1 MPIQIPVTQT
11 GLEASIEAAAKR
23 AGKSLKINMGPGA
36 KSIEGL
42 SQPLGR
48 ITGKADQFTKSMEA
62 ANARVL
68 AFGASVGVLSA
79 VTRGFQDLVKT
90 TVEVEK
96 SLASINSIL
105 GTTTQELDRFK
116 KTIFDVARNTEQSFD
131 TVAQAA
137 LELSRQG
144 LKAEEVTKR
153 LNDSLVLSRLSGLGA
168 AEAVAGLTSA
178 INSFN
183 STGITSAEV
192 LNKLSA
198 AAVSAAVSERDLIE
212 GIKRSG
218 SVAIQAGVSFNELVG
233 VITAVQERTAR
244 GGAVI
249 GNSFKTIFTRI
260 QSLDKLQTMQ
270 NLGVEVTDA
279 SGQVLS
285 ATKLIQNLG
294 KTLETLPDA
303 KRLQIAENLVGKF
316 QIAPF
321 LAILEDYNRETS
333 TAIKVTEIAA
343 NATSEAYSR
352 NVALNQTLSAA
363 INEATVNLKEL
374 ANTLGEIGVTD
385 SLQNILGFF
394 NSLVGNIK
402 SLLEGEG
409 LGSDFAKGIVKG
421 IGAVL
426 SGPGLAIFG
435 AIIAKLTIDLAK
447 FGVGSLKTFFGLN
460 KAAKEQATLQGQ
472 IASTLLGNAD
482 IQKQIMNIE
491 NSTLSIEQKR
501 KAQIKFFTT
510 ALNEQMAIMTR
521 MQGIASKITPA
532 VFAGTRGARGRG
544 AGGYI
549 PNFNAVMGYGSEQ
562 ADINKGVGGAPSS
575 AKPVTIPNF
584 NFGGGQRGTMV
595 ANTSEFIVPNFAGSG
610 GSAIFNQNMV
620 SSMGL
625 PAGAKKI
632 GAAGGYVP
640 NFAKAKGGKKKIT
653 SVDAS
658 NFFYLVPEIG
668 KEKPIQQIKG
678 APKTVDG
685 VKVRGGIVRGPVES
699 AVKKGSDAKEASIE
713 DMISSEIFKAA
724 SLYTK
729 KLEPLGRIAQE
740 SEIQKGFDTT
750 RGAKGALMGVIGA
763 AFEVA
768 IASSLDYR
776 AAQRE
781 KGGDFDV
788 RMGSNLETI
797 KEFFGIPSGQNTG
810 DFKVST
816 SQDNLKSFYQ
826 KVIKEKGAGRFDP
839 SEKQMNAQIMATS
852 EVRSKNPSW
861 FDKKGNLKRE
871 FSSKAEPLILR
882 RRDQLVGRRFQSASG
897 YIPNFARGLEDAVA
911 RESAAGLPINQ
922 IRINQDPSLRNAGN
936 PMGLAVTNTRD
947 EPTGAIPNF
956 AKGLT
961 MQDIGTSSKPVEA
974 SLKSLNNVIRAL
986 NKEIKQGKMTN
997 ADANAELKKLTAQI
1011 KTNGQTRKKVNAAAS
1026 ERLRSDNKVKEGNR
1040 DLLGGIFALQAG
1052 MTMLGGATADATD
1065 GFARYTNIVSEGI
1078 AAGSTA
1084 SFALEGLGGALEG
1097 AGGKIGKL
1105 GGFLKGLSVKVG
1117 ILTAAY
1123 KIGSDVFDQV
1133 TGVTNAAADAM
1144 SQVSESAQ
1152 KAAIR
1157 LDMLSPTGQKRVKD
1171 TMDRLTDGKF
1181 SGQNSAF
1188 AMRDDELKDIGFFK
1202 SFMLSSKG
1210 AAFGAREANFEGA
1223 DLFKKGALR
1232 ESLEAGMETV
1242 VAAGGDMN
1250 QMLAAIDKIR
1260 KDGFIS
1266 KDEVADTL
1274 TFFDQLI
1281 VKANKFTKAIQ
1292 EAEGLGITEE
1302 DKEFLTKF
1310 DEDQLS
1316 AFLKGGKSRGS
1327 VIKKMTEGMSE
1338 EEIKEAGLGSQSLRV
1353 AETKLRERLFKDDG
1367 RERAVQDRDLHELR
1381 MALIK
1386 KEEDA
1391 KKKAADADKKAEE
1404 VKARITA
1411 NQTNRIIRMA
1421 AERAK
1426 MNDTALDDAKEQLE
1440 MAKITTGLTKEEL
1453 INKQNGI
1460 KILEAERDSRN
1471 QTVDAVR
1478 SMVKLTSELTTK
1490 TDDVVALENLMKEA
1504 SKDGII
1510 TQQEENSILE
1520 ATNKVLEENTSQ
1532 KVDQL
1537 NNLKDDIIL
1546 SRENLVIAKDRLET
1560 ERGIAIARSDASLL
1574 GFADQE
1580 ELKTIRTKAQLEA
1593 NDKLLRDKAA
1603 IRTRMINRGL
1613 GLQTDFAGEFNERE
1627 DARDQRELTK
1637 LDNQLNKNNQFFDN
1651 LDKTVTE
1658 LGRAIDTI
1666 GGLKEG
1672 DTGAAVV
1679 QRLFE
1684 NAELR
1689 KEGVTNQQQLFK
1701 FLKGEDRIHDPLEK
1715 FFGDRKG
1722 LPKDPEQRAALAILN
1737 RLIATMEEGEQ
1748 AMSES
1753 AQAALDEAD
1762 ARIANTALMKGL
1774 PDTGFLLQNQ
1784 AKALR
1789 DARVSDLLNAQLS
1802 TDPATRIKGSIR
1814 DSNFQKRFGLMQAG
1828 DVRGLRELDEAE
1840 QLAGTIVDSS
1850 VEFAR
1855 NIGDAMVDAIAKGE
1869 NLGDTLRTAASDFF
1883 LGLSKAFMNQA
1894 INNIMGGFGNPNQG
1908 GSGGGTG
1915 IIGGVL
1921 KSIFGFNSGGRVTG
1935 GSGNRDDVPALLTGG
1950 EFVMNKGAVKKY
1962 GPAFMMALNSGS
1974 VPTMNRGGMFT
1985 PGSYGQGAITGKSD
1999 LFNFATQGFTMG
2011 GYDKM
2016 AGGSGFASI
2025 ALEPLSA
2032 RMTRFGIANSPAAQR
2047 EKASQQQAL
2056 GLYFQQL
2063 DKEKQLEEQRKQQK
2077 GALKGAIMSAI
2088 VSGALMGI
2096 TGGMGK
2102 GKKAMGAGDPR
2113 GADFTKPANFKLTD
2127 LFTGRRNQFGG
2138 STDVYG
2144 NPGVLPL
2151 KNNNLMMAATGGSVP
2166 YAAGVDTVPAMLSG
2180 GEFVMN
2186 AAATQNIGRGN
2197 LAALNSGAR
2206 GGNGEV
2212 VGKLDELIE
2221 VSGGSGETV
2230 INITVN
2236 SDGSETED
2244 GGQGEEQKRTL
2255 AMRIK
2260 DTVKQVIE
2268 DEKRLG
2274 GSLRQAKA

>member
-595 ANTSEFIVPNFAGSG
+595 ANTSEYIVPNFAGSG

-625 PAGAKKI
+625 PAGARKI

-658 NFFYLVPEIG
+658 NFFYLVPDIG
-668 KEKPIQQIKG
+668 IEKPIQQIKG

-781 KGGDFDV
+781 RGGDFDV

-839 SEKQMNAQIMATS
+839 SEKQMNAQMMATS

-961 MQDIGTSSKPVEA
+961 MANIGIKESKPVEA

-1011 KTNGQTRKKVNAAAS
+1011 KTNGQTRKKVNDAAS
-1026 ERLRSDNKVKEGNR
+1026 ERLRSDNEVKEGNR

-1097 AGGKIGKL
+1097 AGGKVGKL

-1133 TGVTNAAADAM
+1133 TGVTNAAATAM
-1144 SQVSESAQ
+1144 AQVSESAQ

-1157 LDMLSPTGQKRVKD
+1157 LDMLSPTGQKRVQDDMKRMTEGD
-1171 TMDRLTDGKF
+1171 FFGKE
-1181 SGQNSAF
+1181 SAF
-1188 AMRDDELKDIGFFK
+1188 AMREDELKDIGFFK

-1242 VAAGGDMN
+1242 VAAGGDQN
-1250 QMLAAIDKIR
+1250 QMLEAIDKIR

-1274 TFFDQLI
+1274 TFFDELI

-1292 EAEGLGITEE
+1292 DAEGLGITEE
-1302 DKEFLTKF
+1302 DKEFLTQF
-1310 DEDQLS
+1310 NEEQLS
-1316 AFLKGGKSRGS
+1316 GFLKGGKAR
-1327 VIKKMTEGMSE
+1327 KKVAEDMGLNAE
-1338 EEIKEAGLGSQSLRV
+1338 ELRQKEAGLRD
-1353 AETKLRERLFKDDG
+1353 RLFKDDG
-1367 RERAVQDRDLHELR
+1367 RHKAVQDKDLHDLR

-1391 KKKAADADKKAEE
+1391 KKKAADADKKAKE
-1404 VKARITA
+1404 VEARITA

-1426 MNDTALDDAKEQLE
+1426 MNDTALDDAKEELE

-1510 TQQEENSILE
+1510 TLQEENSILE

-1546 SRENLVIAKDRLET
+1546 SRENLGIAKDRLET

-1580 ELKTIRTKAQLEA
+1580 ELKTIRTKKQLEA

-1627 DARDQRELTK
+1627 DARDQKRLTI

-1689 KEGVTNQQQLFK
+1689 NEGVTNQKQLFK
-1701 FLKGEDRIHDPLEK
+1701 FLRGEDRIHDPLK
-1715 FFGDRKG
+1715 DFFGDRKG
-1722 LPKDPEQRAALAILN
+1722 LPKDPEQRVALAILN

-1748 AMSES
+1748 AMSEN

-1869 NLGDTLRTAASDFF
+1869 NLGDTLRRAASDFF

-2011 GYDKM
+2011 GYDKIS
-2016 AGGSGFASI
+2016 GGSGFASI

-2032 RMTRFGIANSPAAQR
+2032 RMTRYGIANSPQAQR
-2047 EKASQQQAL
+2047 EKASQEQAL

-2096 TGGMGK
+2096 TGGI
-2102 GKKAMGAGDPR
+2102 GKKAIGAGDPR

-2127 LFTGRRNQFGG
+2127 LFTGRRNQFGH

-2166 YAAGVDTVPAMLSG
+2166 YTAGVDTVPAMLSG

-2221 VSGGSGETV
+2221 VSEGSGETV

>member
-23 AGKSLKINMGPGA
+23 AGKSLKVNMGPGA

-343 NATSEAYSR
+343 NATTEAYSR

-562 ADINKGVGGAPSS
+562 SDINKGVGGAPSS

-640 NFAKAKGGKKKIT
+640 NFAKAKGGKKKVT

-986 NKEIKQGKMTN
+986 NKEIKHGKMTN

-1011 KTNGQTRKKVNAAAS
+1011 KTNGQTRKKVNDAAS
-1026 ERLRSDNKVKEGNR
+1026 ERLSSDNEVKEGNR

-1097 AGGKIGKL
+1097 AGGKVGKL

-1188 AMRDDELKDIGFFK
+1188 AMRDDELKDLNAFQK
-1202 SFMLSSKG
+1202 FMLSSKG

-1223 DLFKKGALR
+1223 DLFGKGALR

-1242 VAAGGDMN
+1242 VASGGDMN

-1292 EAEGLGITEE
+1292 DAEGLGITEE

-1327 VIKKMTEGMSE
+1327 LIKKMTEGMSE

-1391 KKKAADADKKAEE
+1391 KKKANDADTKAEE
-1404 VKARITA
+1404 IKARITA

-1440 MAKITTGLTKEEL
+1440 MDILRTGLSAEEV
-1453 INKQNGI
+1453 INRKNGI

-1471 QTVDAVR
+1471 KTVDAVR

-1490 TDDVVALENLMKEA
+1490 TDDVKALEELMAEA
-1504 SKDGII
+1504 SKDGVI

-1520 ATNKVLEENTSQ
+1520 ATNKVLEENTSE

-1537 NNLKDDIIL
+1537 NTLKDDIIL
-1546 SRENLVIAKDRLET
+1546 SRENLGIAKDKLQT
-1560 ERGIAIARSDASLL
+1560 ERDIALA
-1574 GFADQE
+1574 
-1580 ELKTIRTKAQLEA
+1580 KLEA
-1593 NDKLLRDKAA
+1593 TRVESIADAGEA
-1603 IRTRMINRGL
+1603 ITRGRESRGALDPDIRERERIRARMRKRGL
-1613 GLQTDFAGEFNERE
+1613 GLQTDFARESVELAQADDQIQLANVNARITRREGFEKELADTQAKLASALDKLAPGEGVARTGKANVRGMMTSVTDAAGLDQFLRE
-1627 DARDQRELTK
+1627 QLRGEMGDIEGMGDVVRELQETMGS
-1637 LDNQLNKNNQFFDN
+1637 
-1651 LDKTVTE
+1651 E
-1658 LGRAIDTI
+1658 R
-1666 GGLKEG
+1666 LK
-1672 DTGAAVV
+1672 
-1679 QRLFE
+1679 R
-1684 NAELR
+1684 
-1689 KEGVTNQQQLFK
+1689 
-1701 FLKGEDRIHDPLEK
+1701 
-1715 FFGDRKG
+1715 
-1722 LPKDPEQRAALAILN
+1722 
-1737 RLIATMEEGEQ
+1737 EEGIQ
-1748 AMSES
+1748 ATI
-1753 AQAALDEAD
+1753 DEAN
-1762 ARIANTALMKGL
+1762 ARRENTALIKGL
-1774 PDTGFLLQNQ
+1774 PDASFLLKNQ

-1789 DARVSDLLNAQLS
+1789 DARAGDLLNAQLS

-1869 NLGDTLRTAASDFF
+1869 NLGDTLRRAASDFF

-1894 INNIMGGFGNPNQG
+1894 INNIMGNFGNPNQG
-1908 GSGGGTG
+1908 GSGGGNG
-1915 IIGGVL
+1915 VIGGVL
-1921 KSIFGFNSGGRVTG
+1921 KSIFGFNSGGRVSG

-2011 GYDKM
+2011 GYDKIS
-2016 AGGSGFASI
+2016 GGSGFASI

-2032 RMTRFGIANSPAAQR
+2032 RMTRYGIANSPQAQR
-2047 EKASQQQAL
+2047 EKASQEQAL

-2102 GKKAMGAGDPR
+2102 GKKAIGAGDPR
-2113 GADFTKPANFKLTD
+2113 GAGFTKPANFKLTD

>member
-343 NATSEAYSR
+343 NATNEAYSR
-352 NVALNQTLSAA
+352 NVALNKTLSAA

-595 ANTSEFIVPNFAGSG
+595 ANTSEYIVPNFAGSG

-625 PAGAKKI
+625 PAGARKI

-658 NFFYLVPEIG
+658 NFFYLVPDIG
-668 KEKPIQQIKG
+668 VEKPIQQIKG

-781 KGGDFDV
+781 RGGDFDV

-839 SEKQMNAQIMATS
+839 SEKQMNAQMMATS

-871 FSSKAEPLILR
+871 FSSRAEPLILR

-961 MQDIGTSSKPVEA
+961 MASIGIKDSKPVEA

-997 ADANAELKKLTAQI
+997 AEANTELKKLTAQI
-1011 KTNGQTRKKVNAAAS
+1011 KTNGQTRKKVNDAAS
-1026 ERLRSDNKVKEGNR
+1026 ERLRSDNEVKEGNR

-1097 AGGKIGKL
+1097 AGGKVGKL

-1123 KIGSDVFDQV
+1123 KIGADVFDQV
-1133 TGVTNAAADAM
+1133 TGVTNAAATAM
-1144 SQVSESAQ
+1144 AQVSESAQ

-1157 LDMLSPTGQKRVKD
+1157 LDMLSPTGQKRVQDDMKRMTEGD
-1171 TMDRLTDGKF
+1171 FFGKE
-1181 SGQNSAF
+1181 SAF
-1188 AMRDDELKDIGFFK
+1188 AMREDELKDIGFFK

-1242 VAAGGDMN
+1242 VAAGGDQN
-1250 QMLAAIDKIR
+1250 QMLEAIDKIR

-1274 TFFDQLI
+1274 TFFDELI

-1292 EAEGLGITEE
+1292 DAEGLGITEE
-1302 DKEFLTKF
+1302 DKEFLTQF
-1310 DEDQLS
+1310 NEEQLS
-1316 AFLKGGKSRGS
+1316 GFLKGGKAR
-1327 VIKKMTEGMSE
+1327 KKVAEDMGLNAE
-1338 EEIKEAGLGSQSLRV
+1338 ELRQKEAGLRD
-1353 AETKLRERLFKDDG
+1353 RLFKDDG
-1367 RERAVQDRDLHELR
+1367 RHKAVQDKDLHDLR

-1391 KKKAADADKKAEE
+1391 KKKANEADKKAEE
-1404 VKARITA
+1404 AKARITA

-1426 MNDTALDDAKEQLE
+1426 MNDKALDDAKEQLE
-1440 MAKITTGLTKEEL
+1440 MDILRTGLSAEEV
-1453 INKQNGI
+1453 INRKNGI

-1471 QTVDAVR
+1471 KTVDAVR

-1490 TDDVVALENLMKEA
+1490 TDDVKALEELMTEA

-1510 TQQEENSILE
+1510 TQKEENSILE

-1537 NNLKDDIIL
+1537 NNLKDEIIL
-1546 SRENLVIAKDRLET
+1546 SRENLGIAKDKLKT
-1560 ERGIAIARSDASLL
+1560 EREIALAKLEATRVEAIADAGEAITRGRESRGAL
-1574 GFADQE
+1574 DPDIRKRE
-1580 ELKTIRTKAQLEA
+1580 EIQA
-1593 NDKLLRDKAA
+1593 
-1603 IRTRMINRGL
+1603 RMRNRGL
-1613 GLQTDFAGEFNERE
+1613 GLQTDFARESIELAQANDQIALANVNARITRREGFEKELADTQAKLASALDKLAPGEGVARTGKANVRGMMTSVT
-1627 DARDQRELTK
+1627 DAAGLDQFLKEQLRGEMGNIGGMGDVIRELQESMASERLK
-1637 LDNQLNKNNQFFDN
+1637 REENIQ
-1651 LDKTVTE
+1651 
-1658 LGRAIDTI
+1658 ATI
-1666 GGLKEG
+1666 
-1672 DTGAAVV
+1672 
-1679 QRLFE
+1679 
-1684 NAELR
+1684 
-1689 KEGVTNQQQLFK
+1689 
-1701 FLKGEDRIHDPLEK
+1701 
-1715 FFGDRKG
+1715 
-1722 LPKDPEQRAALAILN
+1722 
-1737 RLIATMEEGEQ
+1737 
-1748 AMSES
+1748 
-1753 AQAALDEAD
+1753 DEAN
-1762 ARIANTALMKGL
+1762 ARRENTAAIKGL

-1869 NLGDTLRTAASDFF
+1869 NLGDTLRRAASDFF

-1985 PGSYGQGAITGKSD
+1985 PGSYGQGSITGKSD

-2011 GYDKM
+2011 GYDRIS
-2016 AGGSGFASI
+2016 GGSGFASI

-2032 RMTRFGIANSPAAQR
+2032 RMTRFGIANSPQAQR
-2047 EKASQQQAL
+2047 EKASQEQAL

-2096 TGGMGK
+2096 TGGMGT
-2102 GKKAMGAGDPR
+2102 GAGASTPPVSGGGAQPSFLSRVFSGVGNLFR
-2113 GADFTKPANFKLTD
+2113 G
-2127 LFTGRRNQFGG
+2127 GG
-2138 STDVYG
+2138 SGSGSGSGSGFTDVYG
-2144 NPGVLPL
+2144 NPGVLPPRDWT
-2151 KNNNLMMAATGGSVP
+2151 NSAVMGGRRRFAAGGSVP
-2166 YAAGVDTVPAMLSG
+2166 YTAGVDTVPAMLSG

>member
-595 ANTSEFIVPNFAGSG
+595 ANTSEYIVPNFAGSG

-625 PAGAKKI
+625 PAGARKI

-658 NFFYLVPEIG
+658 NFFYLVPDIG
-668 KEKPIQQIKG
+668 IEKPIQQIKG

-781 KGGDFDV
+781 RGGDFDV

-839 SEKQMNAQIMATS
+839 SEKQMNAQMMATS

-997 ADANAELKKLTAQI
+997 ANANAELKKLTAQI

-1026 ERLRSDNKVKEGNR
+1026 ERLRSDNEVKEGNR

-1052 MTMLGGATADATD
+1052 MTMLGGATADATE

-1097 AGGKIGKL
+1097 AGGKVGKV
-1105 GGFLKGLSVKVG
+1105 GKVLKGLSVQVG
-1117 ILTAAY
+1117 IVTAAY
-1123 KIGSDVFDQV
+1123 KIGADVFDQV
-1133 TGVTNAAADAM
+1133 TGVTNAAATAM
-1144 SQVSESAQ
+1144 AQVSESAQ

-1171 TMDRLTDGKF
+1171 TMKRMTDGDF
-1181 SGQNSAF
+1181 MGQDSAF
-1188 AMRDDELKDIGFFK
+1188 AMKDDELKEMGTFSLRRFL
-1202 SFMLSSKG
+1202 LSSKG
-1210 AAFGAREANFEGA
+1210 VAFGAREANFEGA
-1223 DLFKKGALR
+1223 DLWGKGALR

-1242 VAAGGDMN
+1242 VAAGGDQN
-1250 QMLAAIDKIR
+1250 QMLEAIDKIR

-1274 TFFDQLI
+1274 TFFDSLI

-1302 DKEFLTKF
+1302 DKKFLTQF
-1310 DEDQLS
+1310 NEEQLS
-1316 AFLKGGKSRGS
+1316 AFLKGGKARKDVAKEMGLNA
-1327 VIKKMTEGMSE
+1327 E
-1338 EEIKEAGLGSQSLRV
+1338 ELRQKEAGLRD
-1353 AETKLRERLFKDDG
+1353 RLFKDDG

-1386 KEEDA
+1386 KEEAA
-1391 KKKAADADKKAEE
+1391 KKKAADADKKAKEIQ
-1404 VKARITA
+1404 ARITA
-1411 NQTNRIIRMA
+1411 NETNRIIRMA

-1426 MNDTALDDAKEQLE
+1426 MNDKAIDDAKEQLE
-1440 MAKITTGLTKEEL
+1440 MDLIRTGLTEEEL
-1453 INKQNGI
+1453 VNRKNGI

-1471 QTVDAVR
+1471 QTLDAVR

-1490 TDDVVALENLMKEA
+1490 TDDVKALEELMAEA
-1504 SKDGII
+1504 SKDGVI
-1510 TQQEENSILE
+1510 TQKEENSILE

-1537 NNLKDDIIL
+1537 NTLKDDIIL
-1546 SRENLVIAKDRLET
+1546 SRENLGIAKDKLET
-1560 ERGIAIARSDASLL
+1560 ERDIALAKLEARRIEAIAESGEVLTRGRQSRAELDP
-1574 GFADQE
+1574 DIRKRE
-1580 ELKTIRTKAQLEA
+1580 EIQA
-1593 NDKLLRDKAA
+1593 
-1603 IRTRMINRGL
+1603 RMRNRGL
-1613 GLQTDFAGEFNERE
+1613 GLQTDFARESIELAQANDQLALADVNARITRREGFEAEFKE
-1627 DARDQRELTK
+1627 AQTK
-1637 LDNQLNKNNQFFDN
+1637 L
-1651 LDKTVTE
+1651 
-1658 LGRAIDTI
+1658 
-1666 GGLKEG
+1666 
-1672 DTGAAVV
+1672 
-1679 QRLFE
+1679 
-1684 NAELR
+1684 
-1689 KEGVTNQQQLFK
+1689 
-1701 FLKGEDRIHDPLEK
+1701 
-1715 FFGDRKG
+1715 
-1722 LPKDPEQRAALAILN
+1722 
-1737 RLIATMEEGEQ
+1737 
-1748 AMSES
+1748 
-1753 AQAALDEAD
+1753 AQA
-1762 ARIANTALMKGL
+1762 
-1774 PDTGFLLQNQ
+1774 
-1784 AKALR
+1784 
-1789 DARVSDLLNAQLS
+1789 
-1802 TDPATRIKGSIR
+1802 
-1814 DSNFQKRFGLMQAG
+1814 
-1828 DVRGLRELDEAE
+1828 
-1840 QLAGTIVDSS
+1840 
-1850 VEFAR
+1850 
-1855 NIGDAMVDAIAKGE
+1855 
-1869 NLGDTLRTAASDFF
+1869 
-1883 LGLSKAFMNQA
+1883 
-1894 INNIMGGFGNPNQG
+1894 
-1908 GSGGGTG
+1908 
-1915 IIGGVL
+1915 
-1921 KSIFGFNSGGRVTG
+1921 
-1935 GSGNRDDVPALLTGG
+1935 
-1950 EFVMNKGAVKKY
+1950 
-1962 GPAFMMALNSGS
+1962 
-1974 VPTMNRGGMFT
+1974 
-1985 PGSYGQGAITGKSD
+1985 
-1999 LFNFATQGFTMG
+1999 
-2011 GYDKM
+2011 
-2016 AGGSGFASI
+2016 
-2025 ALEPLSA
+2025 
-2032 RMTRFGIANSPAAQR
+2032 
-2047 EKASQQQAL
+2047 
-2056 GLYFQQL
+2056 
-2063 DKEKQLEEQRKQQK
+2063 
-2077 GALKGAIMSAI
+2077 
-2088 VSGALMGI
+2088 
-2096 TGGMGK
+2096 
-2102 GKKAMGAGDPR
+2102 
-2113 GADFTKPANFKLTD
+2113 
-2127 LFTGRRNQFGG
+2127 
-2138 STDVYG
+2138 
-2144 NPGVLPL
+2144 
-2151 KNNNLMMAATGGSVP
+2151 
-2166 YAAGVDTVPAMLSG
+2166 
-2180 GEFVMN
+2180 
-2186 AAATQNIGRGN
+2186 
-2197 LAALNSGAR
+2197 
-2206 GGNGEV
+2206 
-2212 VGKLDELIE
+2212 LIY
-2221 VSGGSGETV
+2221 
-2230 INITVN
+2230 
-2236 SDGSETED
+2236 
-2244 GGQGEEQKRTL
+2244 L
-2255 AMRIK
+2255 
-2260 DTVKQVIE
+2260 
-2268 DEKRLG
+2268 
-2274 GSLRQAKA
+2274 